1 MHEFSSPWLRAA
13 LPLCLLALLEQG
25 ESYGYALQQQLKE
38 AGLVPIKAAT
48 LYPALGRL
56 EEEGAVE
63 IRWSAGEG
71 GPGRKY
77 YGLTEAGRER
87 LAVESRAWQEFNAA
101 VSGLTTGSPT
111 ATQATQ
117 TTQTTQGT
125 QEKRTKG
132 ESG

>member
-1 MHEFSSPWLRAA
+1 MQEFSSPWLRAA
-13 LPLCLLALLEQG
+13 LPLCLLGLLEQG
-25 ESYGYALQQQLKE
+25 ESYGYALQQQLRD
-38 AGLVPIKAAT
+38 AGLASVKAAT

-77 YGLTEAGRER
+77 YRLTEAGRER
-87 LAVESRAWQEFNAA
+87 LTIESRAWQEFDA
-101 VSGLTTGSPT
+101 VVTGLTAGGTT
-111 ATQATQ
+111 AA
-117 TTQTTQGT
+117 QGPP
-125 QEKRTKG
+125 TKG